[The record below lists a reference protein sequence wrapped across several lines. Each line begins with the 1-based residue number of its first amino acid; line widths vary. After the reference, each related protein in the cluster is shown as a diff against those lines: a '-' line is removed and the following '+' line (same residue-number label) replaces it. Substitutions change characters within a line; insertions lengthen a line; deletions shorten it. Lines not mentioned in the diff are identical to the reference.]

1 MASIISLQDWLDQR
15 PENKETDQR
24 LFLTEEEVRS
34 FSQFKEASEAEVQ
47 NIVDTLHDLAL
58 VAYELFCKET
68 CQNQALNK
76 AA

>member
-1 MASIISLQDWLDQR
+1 MASIISLQDWLEQK
-15 PENKETDQR
+15 PENQINDQK

-34 FSQFKEASEAEVQ
+34 FPQFKDASNEEVQ
-47 NIVDTLHDLAL
+47 NIIDTLHELAL

-68 CQNQALNK
+68 RQNQAVNE